1 MGEFKFL
8 FFKTAPFPL
17 HSTTRE
23 YPLSSPEDRKSTRK
37 IAAEQVPEDSS
48 KVKRKKTKK
57 KKEKEKEK
65 SKKREKRRKL

>member
-57 KKEKEKEK
+57 KEKEKEKE
-65 SKKREKRRKL
+65 KKREKRRKL